1 MSEDPV
7 ASEADH
13 DSGDVLSAGGDRTP
27 LHYAGIALAV
37 VTGVVHLVLGVGNLT
52 SPFGVAFVV
61 AAAGF
66 FGGAA
71 MVWVDYRRRL
81 VYLLGIPFTLGQV
94 VLYFVLNPDPVAPL
108 GLLDKAVQ
116 VAFVAVLVVLYRRE
130 E

>member
-7 ASEADH
+7 ASEADPEATA
-13 DSGDVLSAGGDRTP
+13 VVPEETDRTP

-37 VTGVVHLVLGVGNLT
+37 ATGVVHLVLGVGALA
-52 SPFGVAFVV
+52 SPFGVAFLV

-66 FGGAA
+66 FAGAA
-71 MVWVDYRRRL
+71 MVWADYRRRL
-81 VYLLGIPFTLGQV
+81 AYLLGVPFTLGQV

-108 GLLDKAVQ
+108 GLFDKAIQ
-116 VAFVAVLVVLYRRE
+116 ALLVAVMVVLYRRE